1 MKEKKE
7 TVVSPSLLSADFSR
21 LEEEARAVEEG
32 GAAWLHLDVMDGAFV
47 PNISFGA
54 PVIRSLRPRT
64 KLFFDAHLMIR
75 EPIRYIDD
83 FVSAGC
89 DLITVHAE
97 ACSDVKATLEA
108 IRAAGKEAGLSVK
121 PGTPVE
127 GIFGLLPLL
136 SVVLVMTV
144 EPGFSGQKFMPDMLP
159 KIKALEHERQRRSL
173 GYRIEVDGGVSPENA
188 KLLRAAGA
196 DVLVAGSAVFGK
208 EDKAAAIAALK
219 G

>member
-21 LEEEARAVEEG
+21 LEEEVRAAEAG

-64 KLFFDAHLMIR
+64 NLFFDAHLMIR
-75 EPIRYIDD
+75 EPIRYIGD

-97 ACSDVKATLEA
+97 ACADVKATLEA
-108 IRAAGKEAGLSVK
+108 IRAAGKQAGLSVK

>member
-21 LEEEARAVEEG
+21 LEEEARAVEAG

-97 ACSDVKATLEA
+97 ACSDVKATLEV
-108 IRAAGKEAGLSVK
+108 IRAAGKQAGLSVK

-127 GIFGLLPLL
+127 GIFGLLPFL